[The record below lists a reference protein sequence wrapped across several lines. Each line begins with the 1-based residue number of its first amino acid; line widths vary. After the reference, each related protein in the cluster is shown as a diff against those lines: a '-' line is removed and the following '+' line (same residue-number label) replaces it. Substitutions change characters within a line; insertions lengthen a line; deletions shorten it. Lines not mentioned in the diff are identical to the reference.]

1 MSAPQPSLY
10 NASSPSAQ
18 ASVSDILGS
27 DCKEGDF
34 TCYKTQVSDNQIVTA
49 YVFIVRSFVKMTTSR
64 ERFLHIIATKS
75 YLQSAAFL
83 FYGLQKEP
91 CTTH

>member
-1 MSAPQPSLY
+1 MSAPQPSAY
-10 NASSPSAQ
+10 NASGPSAQ

-49 YVFIVRSFVKMTTSR
+49 YGSIFI
-64 ERFLHIIATKS
+64 A
-75 YLQSAAFL
+75 
-83 FYGLQKEP
+83 
-91 CTTH
+91 